1 MAHEI
6 VSSPNPEVVYFVS
19 RVSSIVEK
27 ILLRFV
33 LSWKTLSI
41 LLIFRDLEIFE
52 EKDTDV
58 TDVHIEV
65 YPFIEFY
72 GFCNSSKTYVRIE
85 TLREY
90 LYVK

>member
-19 RVSSIVEK
+19 RVSSLVEET
-27 ILLRFV
+27 LLPFV
-33 LSWKTLSI
+33 LFWKTLSI

-52 EKDTDV
+52 KKDTDV

-65 YPFIEFY
+65 IHLLNFMVFVIYR
-72 GFCNSSKTYVRIE
+72 KRM
-85 TLREY
+85 
-90 LYVK
+90 

>member
-19 RVSSIVEK
+19 RVSSLVEET
-27 ILLRFV
+27 LLPFV
-33 LSWKTLSI
+33 LFWKTLSI

-52 EKDTDV
+52 KKDTDV

-65 YPFIEFY
+65 IHLLNFMVFVI
-72 GFCNSSKTYVRIE
+72 S
-85 TLREY
+85 
-90 LYVK
+90 

>member
-19 RVSSIVEK
+19 RVSSLVEK
-27 ILLRFV
+27 TLLPFV

-52 EKDTDV
+52 KKDTDV

-65 YPFIEFY
+65 IHLLNFMVFVIYR
-72 GFCNSSKTYVRIE
+72 KRM
-85 TLREY
+85 
-90 LYVK
+90 

>member
-19 RVSSIVEK
+19 RVSSLVEET
-27 ILLRFV
+27 LLPFV

-52 EKDTDV
+52 KKDTDV

-65 YPFIEFY
+65 IHLLNFVVIVIYR
-72 GFCNSSKTYVRIE
+72 KRM
-85 TLREY
+85 
-90 LYVK
+90 